1 MYVSMLNLRMQNPL
15 ESIGKSPKR
24 KLKNNNF
31 KKFWKNEEA
40 QDNGHNNLES
50 GVSIREEFCFSVIY
64 TTLYHVVS

>member
-31 KKFWKNEEA
+31 KNFGKMKRHRIMVIIIWS
-40 QDNGHNNLES
+40 LES
-50 GVSIREEFCFSVIY
+50 LSERSFVFRLSILPCIMW
-64 TTLYHVVS
+64 